1 MNEQLQQARQA
12 MESGNRAQ
20 SQIILAKLLK
30 TEPNNSDA
38 WFLLSE
44 MAVSDEQR
52 TAFLRRVLALNPN
65 HAQAKQKLAEI
76 ESPLPVQ
83 PIVEPAVVP
92 AGTPPKGSPEPVS
105 EIVPQAA
112 QTAPAGLPISTT
124 PLDFDAQSLG
134 NTIPPWLANEVQ
146 DLRPNAATPGVAVSP
161 IEPAKPV
168 ADLPEWLKN
177 QPDENWMAHEQPDKG
192 KVVWKAGDGN
202 EDLKPDKPTPP
213 QAKPEK
219 PKAKQPSARNDTL
232 LILLIGLA
240 VLVFIALIVAI
251 FTPIL

>member
-30 TEPNNSDA
+30 TEPNNGDA

-65 HAQAKQKLAEI
+65 HAGAQQKLAEI

-83 PIVEPAVVP
+83 PIVEPEVVP
-92 AGTPPKGSPEPVS
+92 AGTPPKGSPEPAT
-105 EIVPQAA
+105 ETMPQV
-112 QTAPAGLPISTT
+112 APAGLPISTT

-134 NTIPPWLANEVQ
+134 NTIPPWLANEAQ
-146 DLRPNAATPGVAVSP
+146 YLGPNATTPGVAVSP

-177 QPDENWMAHEQPDKG
+177 QPDENWMTQEQPDKG

-202 EDLKPDKPTPP
+202 EELKPVKPTAP
-213 QAKPEK
+213 QAQPEK
-219 PKAKQPSARNDTL
+219 PKAKQPPARNDAL
-232 LILLIGLA
+232 LIFLIVLA
-240 VLVFIALIVAI
+240 VLVFIALILAI